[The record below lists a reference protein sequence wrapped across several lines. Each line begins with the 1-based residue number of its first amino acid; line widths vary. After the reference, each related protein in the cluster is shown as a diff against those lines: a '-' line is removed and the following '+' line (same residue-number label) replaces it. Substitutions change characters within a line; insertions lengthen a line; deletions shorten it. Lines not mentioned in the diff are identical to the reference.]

1 VAELR
6 ELRDRRE
13 ENVDSAEGTMEAIK
27 ATNDGNETGAAAL
40 VTESSSRDNSHFQ
53 FSSTPTIKDGGAPRW
68 LVIWFWVC
76 VVIALAAAAR
86 RFIALLR
93 PSGSSIM
100 SGLDATFASRA
111 SLTLAHIIP
120 ATAFVL
126 LAPFVLFN
134 THEKRW
140 LDRTLSFLGVTVG
153 ITAYAMSVDAFG
165 GWTERSAVLFFNSLF
180 LFSLG
185 RAFMYGQAGAVIA
198 KRRWLTRAVGILLG
212 IATTRPVMGV
222 FFATSRLTHLQPNQF
237 FGIAFW
243 IGFSINTIIIE
254 MWLRAGKH
262 VSIKMEVDRIS
273 KIF

>member
-1 VAELR
+1 MV
-6 ELRDRRE
+6 
-13 ENVDSAEGTMEAIK
+13 AIK
-27 ATNDGNETGAAAL
+27 AKNDGNETVSAVLDTGC
-40 VTESSSRDNSHFQ
+40 SSLDNSRLQ
-53 FSSTPTIKDGGAPRW
+53 LSSTPPIKDGGAPRW
-68 LVIWFWVC
+68 LLIWFWVC

-93 PSGSSIM
+93 PSASSLL
-100 SGLDATFASRA
+100 SGLDASFASRT

-140 LDRTLSFLGVTVG
+140 LDRTLSLLGGIVG

-165 GWTERSAVLFFNSLF
+165 GWTERAAVLFFNSLF

-185 RAFMYGQAGAVIA
+185 RAFMYGQARTVIPM
-198 KRRWLTRAVGILLG
+198 RRWLTRAVGILLG

-222 FFATSRLTHLQPNQF
+222 FFATSRFTHLKPNQF

-243 IGFSINTIIIE
+243 IGFSLNTIMIE
-254 MWLRAGKH
+254 MWLRRGNH
-262 VSIKMEVDRIS
+262 VSIKMELDRIS
-273 KIF
+273 KMP